1 MIKKPKNGFTLI
13 ELLVVI
19 AIIAL
24 LIGIVLVWLGGAR
37 AQTRDAKR
45 KAEVDSIRAA
55 VEMHY
60 PEQYKYPIKEEW
72 CKLEEDGEG
81 NPCFTGDPNPG
92 SFQQAIAVY
101 LPQVPKDPLYGKT
114 KDTGDPFSYQ
124 YKTNSEGTEYKI
136 HVELETGGS
145 YEWSSAGGGEIVYG
159 GGGEGGGGGGDI
171 FTLEVTT
178 PFPGSQVAGNTYI
191 AELKL
196 TNNTANPLLAE
207 GVWFYV
213 EFEGQPFDGIG
224 IKASFR
230 PNPGEEWEVCD
241 YDPGGSWTDWSEG
254 KANFSN
260 FEFPPGTTAP
270 EVKIDLHPAL
280 MPGSYYFLF
289 HLKSDTQEA
298 YVDLVT
304 GTVKKEWASPPPGYA
319 LKFDGTD
326 DYIEVPDSN
335 SLDITEE
342 ITIEAWIKANSVT
355 PRPDWSPV
363 VVKKCG
369 YAECYGILVTED
381 QTFLYFFVQTG
392 GVSFAGEEIQTG
404 EWLHVAGSWDR
415 TSPNN
420 IDLYFNGV
428 KLGEGPVGTGAPPVS
443 SLPALIGGATV
454 NYGDGTSYCPYYFD
468 GIIDE
473 VRIYAK
479 RLPES
484 LIAAHYQGDFSGD
497 STGCNGGDCDLR
509 TLWHFNEGFG
519 STTADTS
526 GNGNNGVL
534 INNPQWV
541 SVP

>member
-1 MIKKPKNGFTLI
+1 MIKKPKNGFTLT

-60 PEQYKYPIKEEW
+60 PEQHKYPIKEEW

-81 NPCFTGDPNPG
+81 NPCFTGDPTPG
-92 SFQQAIAVY
+92 SFQQATAVY

-136 HVELETGGS
+136 HVELETGGF
-145 YEWSSAGGGEIVYG
+145 YEWSSVGGGEIVYG
-159 GGGEGGGGGGDI
+159 GGGGGGGGGVI
-171 FTLEVTT
+171 G
-178 PFPGSQVAGNTYI
+178 PPAG
-191 AELKL
+191 
-196 TNNTANPLLAE
+196 LALQFD
-207 GVWFYV
+207 GVDDYV
-213 EFEGQPFDGIG
+213 E
-224 IKASFR
+224 
-230 PNPGEEWEVCD
+230 V
-241 YDPGGSWTDWSEG
+241 
-254 KANFSN
+254 
-260 FEFPPGTTAP
+260 
-270 EVKIDLHPAL
+270 
-280 MPGSYYFLF
+280 
-289 HLKSDTQEA
+289 SDS
-298 YVDLVT
+298 D
-304 GTVKKEWASPPPGYA
+304 
-319 LKFDGTD
+319 
-326 DYIEVPDSN
+326 

-381 QTFLYFFVQTG
+381 QTYLYFFVQTG
-392 GVSFAGEEIQTG
+392 GVSFASANIPTG
-404 EWLHVAGSWDR
+404 EWLHVVGSWDR

-428 KLGEGPVGTGAPPVS
+428 KLGEGPVGTGALSVS
-443 SLPALIGGATV
+443 NLPALIGGATAS
-454 NYGDGTSYCPYYFD
+454 YGDGTSYCPYYFD

-509 TLWHFNEGFG
+509 TLWHFDEGFG
-519 STTADTS
+519 TTTADSS